1 VLTSAVSGEG
11 MDALLLEIE
20 RRLFRARAKDAQSP
34 RDVTSASDE
43 APLAEE
49 EERKAE
55 P

>member
-1 VLTSAVSGEG
+1 

-20 RRLFRARAKDAQSP
+20 RRLFRARAKDAQAP
-34 RDVTSASDE
+34 RAVTAAGDE
-43 APLAEE
+43 GPLAE